1 MLETLKS
8 LRDLGNTLV
17 VVEHDEDTM
26 KSADYLV
33 DIGPGAGVYGGEIIA
48 KGTFQDVLQS
58 KDSLTGAYLSGRKK
72 IPTPKE
78 RRSSIKKV

>member
-1 MLETLKS
+1 METLKS

-26 KSADYLV
+26 KSVDFLV

-48 KGTFQDVLQS
+48 KGTFQDILNS
-58 KDSLTGAYLSGRKK
+58 KKSLTGAYLGGRRT

-78 RRSSIKKV
+78 RRSSVKKV